1 MKKSTYGTCI
11 AVWIAMLG
19 RILSADDP
27 SAVIS
32 EDFDTTWQ
40 AARWQFSNGAEFPG
54 AQGSFSRSP
63 DAARRGEFGGRLQ
76 FDFNAGGNYVA
87 AYLQLKDVS
96 EVAAIRVWLRKPRGN
111 ELTVRYSDQT
121 NQTFQ
126 KGVWAPDDRWVS
138 LLIPLTDWTGHWGG
152 SGDGRVHGPPKQ
164 IGLLV
169 ENTGVKQG
177 ALLFDDLELIPGTPG
192 KTPGSHT
199 AEYSAARF
207 ATEEG
212 WRLGV
217 HGPGGSSSLNGRTL
231 RFDFSQGAASV
242 GIVPAEFSLLG
253 NPEQIRIRV
262 KGSAPG
268 HPVRL
273 LIATHFMTFEKTIGE
288 FRGDEIS
295 EIVVD
300 APPGAGWR
308 WYGGENDGKRHG
320 PLRIRGIYLD
330 AGDERDSGTLELQE
344 IRVSASCAANRCCV
358 LTADVRQHDD
368 TREFVAEIRSLLSE
382 AAEGSLQCN
391 VRDWSGAVVARHTKT
406 LEIAGGGAPCE
417 VTYAVPEGDFPF
429 LEAEFVLELKD
440 QLVPA
445 ARTCY
450 TAPIE
455 RRGSRGLDS
464 SSPFGMGLYLY
475 RFGND
480 PQSLETMDRMARMA
494 ANAGV
499 KWSREEFS
507 WARIETRKGQYDWS
521 FYDNL
526 VKTANRHG
534 ISVYGLLAYW
544 SRWTEPY
551 TPQGIDDYCRF
562 AAAAAERYRGVIRHW
577 EVYNE
582 PNIFFWQG
590 PRDMY
595 AELLKKAYTAI
606 KKANPEAE
614 VLGCST
620 AGIDT
625 KFIKRTIKLGAPF
638 DSLTIHPY
646 RRNLDDRA
654 FVQELQKASEI
665 AKNADGTV
673 RPVWITEMG
682 WGTHTHHNGAQAG
695 FSVTTQREQAC
706 LIARTYVDAIASGVV
721 ANTCWY
727 DFRNDGYDP
736 FNFEHNMGIV
746 TRDFRPKPAYRAYA
760 TVARL
765 LQGKSIDRELN
776 LGDDVIAYRF
786 ASDDGA
792 ESAVAVWTILD
803 SQTVQ
808 LPIAEPA
815 SVINLMGESQ
825 TVKPARG
832 KIILALERETPVFV
846 SKERR

>member
-1 MKKSTYGTCI
+1 
-11 AVWIAMLG
+11 
-19 RILSADDP
+19 
-27 SAVIS
+27 
-32 EDFDTTWQ
+32 
-40 AARWQFSNGAEFPG
+40 
-54 AQGSFSRSP
+54 
-63 DAARRGEFGGRLQ
+63 
-76 FDFNAGGNYVA
+76 
-87 AYLQLKDVS
+87 
-96 EVAAIRVWLRKPRGN
+96 
-111 ELTVRYSDQT
+111 
-121 NQTFQ
+121 
-126 KGVWAPDDRWVS
+126 
-138 LLIPLTDWTGHWGG
+138 
-152 SGDGRVHGPPKQ
+152 
-164 IGLLV
+164 
-169 ENTGVKQG
+169 
-177 ALLFDDLELIPGTPG
+177 
-192 KTPGSHT
+192 
-199 AEYSAARF
+199 
-207 ATEEG
+207 
-212 WRLGV
+212 
-217 HGPGGSSSLNGRTL
+217 
-231 RFDFSQGAASV
+231 
-242 GIVPAEFSLLG
+242 
-253 NPEQIRIRV
+253 
-262 KGSAPG
+262 
-268 HPVRL
+268 
-273 LIATHFMTFEKTIGE
+273 
-288 FRGDEIS
+288 
-295 EIVVD
+295 
-300 APPGAGWR
+300 
-308 WYGGENDGKRHG
+308 
-320 PLRIRGIYLD
+320 
-330 AGDERDSGTLELQE
+330 
-344 IRVSASCAANRCCV
+344 
-358 LTADVRQHDD
+358 
-368 TREFVAEIRSLLSE
+368 
-382 AAEGSLQCN
+382 
-391 VRDWSGAVVARHTKT
+391 
-406 LEIAGGGAPCE
+406 
-417 VTYAVPEGDFPF
+417 
-429 LEAEFVLELKD
+429 
-440 QLVPA
+440 
-445 ARTCY
+445 
-450 TAPIE
+450 
-455 RRGSRGLDS
+455 
-464 SSPFGMGLYLY
+464 MGLYLY

-494 ANAGV
+494 ADAGV
-499 KWSREEFS
+499 KWSREEFN

-625 KFIKRTIKLGAPF
+625 KFIKRTIELGAPF

-646 RRNLDDRA
+646 RRSLHDRA
-654 FVQELQKASEI
+654 FVQELRKAAEI

-682 WGTHTHHNGAQAG
+682 WGTHTHHNGAPAG
-695 FSVTTQREQAC
+695 FAVTTQREQAC

-746 TRDFRPKPAYRAYA
+746 RRDFRPKPAYRAYA

-786 ASDDGA
+786 ASDDGT
-792 ESAVAVWTILD
+792 ESAVAVWTLLD

-846 SKERR
+846 SRERR